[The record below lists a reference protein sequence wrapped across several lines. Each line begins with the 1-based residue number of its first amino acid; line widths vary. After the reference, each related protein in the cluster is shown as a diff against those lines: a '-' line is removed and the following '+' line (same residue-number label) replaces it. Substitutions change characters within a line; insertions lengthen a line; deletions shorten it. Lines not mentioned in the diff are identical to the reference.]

1 MSKRRNIYAK
11 VNVLSRNKELRL
23 VRFVYFYTSSNLDFS
38 SVTRL
43 VQQHKFPGSELK
55 LRSDECSRKVFFLN
69 NSVSAVLKNIV
80 FLNEITN
87 VYTCGKTINFQMNLV
102 GVDNRKCWFLLVQNW
117 SFLGI

>member
-1 MSKRRNIYAK
+1 M
-11 VNVLSRNKELRL
+11 ELRL
-23 VRFVYFYTSSNLDFS
+23 VRFVYFYTSLNLDFS

-80 FLNEITN
+80 FLTEITN
-87 VYTCGKTINFQMNLV
+87 VYTCGKTINFKMNLV